1 MQNVIID
8 KPYRFIPPCHSRLW
22 PPILR
27 LLVPRLL
34 NKCHG
39 ITRVECRGVEHLR
52 ESLAAGQG
60 ILLAPNH
67 CRESD
72 PLVLGALSAAVGR
85 PFFLLASWHLFMQGR
100 LRAFL
105 LRRAGAFSIYREGM
119 DRAAL
124 KAATD
129 ILEQARRPLVIF
141 PEGVLS
147 RTNDHLNALMDGTA
161 LIARAA
167 ARRRAKLNPPRQVVV
182 HPVAIRYH
190 FRGDLQASLSP
201 VLDRIESRLTWRPQ
215 RDLPLIE
222 RVYKLGFTLLSLKE
236 IEYLGQ
242 ASSDSIHDRLH
253 RLIDHLLVPLE
264 KEWLDGRR
272 DDTTVAR
279 VKRLRAA
286 ILPDLVKGDIDEP
299 ERDRR
304 WRHLADVYLAQQL
317 AHYPPDYIR
326 SDPTPD
332 RLLETVERFEE
343 DLTDLCTTHRPF
355 TAAVH
360 VAPAIHV
367 TPDIDDLMPQIEGQL
382 RQLLGIA
389 QGEPTDVP
397 A

>member
-1 MQNVIID
+1 
-8 KPYRFIPPCHSRLW
+8 
-22 PPILR
+22 
-27 LLVPRLL
+27 VPRLL
-34 NKCHG
+34 NKCYG
-39 ITRVECRGVEHLR
+39 ITGVECRGVEHLR
-52 ESLAAGQG
+52 ESLGAGHG
-60 ILLAPNH
+60 ILLTPNH

-72 PLVLGALSAAVGR
+72 PLVLGGLSAAVGR

-119 DRAAL
+119 DRAAI

-167 ARRRAKLNPPRQVVV
+167 ARRCAKLNPPRQVVV

-242 ASSDSIHDRLH
+242 VSSDSIHDRLH

-343 DLTDLCTTHRPF
+343 DLTDVCTTHRPF

-382 RQLLGIA
+382 RQLLDIA